1 MIQNKID
8 WIDFSDGV
16 LTDIAQTVRGN
27 ARSAIKRALEISAY
41 ADVNNKSSFDRKDWN
56 ALCSLLGIMP
66 YGINHTELQVLR
78 ILKERGACTLQMLS
92 AVTGMSRTALQKDA
106 EIFLLQKGFMRID
119 GKREIT
125 GKGIKA
131 LEKII

>member
-1 MIQNKID
+1 
-8 WIDFSDGV
+8 
-16 LTDIAQTVRGN
+16 VRGN

-41 ADVNNKSSFDRKDWN
+41 AEVNNKASFGRKDWN
-56 ALCSLLGIMP
+56 TLCNLLGIMP
-66 YGINHTELQVLR
+66 FGINHTELQVMR
-78 ILKERGACTLQMLS
+78 ILKERGPCTLQMLS

-125 GKGIKA
+125 GKGTQA
-131 LEKII
+131 LERMVK